1 MQIFE
6 ARMLSVTVTRRGSYG
21 RILPTYECRACSDRK
36 EAGLGK
42 DGSGGSYRVKKT
54 ESKNSSGSS
63 VELCHVEGPGKI
75 FLLFQASTLADT
87 GSSQTY
93 ARFWVPILIRRLAF

>member
-1 MQIFE
+1 MSAGHAQIVRKQAWEKTDRVE
-6 ARMLSVTVTRRGSYG
+6 ATES
-21 RILPTYECRACSDRK
+21 
-36 EAGLGK
+36 
-42 DGSGGSYRVKKT
+42 KKT

-87 GSSQTY
+87 GSSQNY
-93 ARFWVPILIRRLAF
+93 ARFWVPILIRRLAL